1 MTAAALQDR
10 SQDLLSTLAVSLLS
24 SFSPYEVVSAS
35 AQDVCSKA
43 LLVLST
49 LSGEGFI
56 EGSRSLSQSI
66 ASVISSYTVTA
77 PATSRS
83 LNTSSSLYPVSS
95 AVSINYLSYQINFAY
110 HNNDMSV
117 RRISFANTT
126 ILFLRN
132 FDELLEPISASSSFS
147 IILKIQICYNSNNLM
162 KITGERTDFWHRNGH
177 GGR

>member
-83 LNTSSSLYPVSS
+83 SNTSSSLYPVSS
-95 AVSINYLSYQINFAY
+95 AVSNNYLPYYTNIAY
-110 HNNDMSV
+110 HNNIMSV
-117 RRISFANTT
+117 RGISSADTST
-126 ILFLRN
+126 LFLRS
-132 FDELLEPISASSSFS
+132 FDYSLYLTTIITASSSTD
-147 IILKIQICYNSNNLM
+147 KIRLFTYQIM
-162 KITGERTDFWHRNGH
+162 
-177 GGR
+177 

>member
-10 SQDLLSTLAVSLLS
+10 SQELLSTLAVSLLS

-56 EGSRSLSQSI
+56 QGSRSLSQSI

-83 LNTSSSLYPVSS
+83 SNTSSSLYPVSS
-95 AVSINYLSYQINFAY
+95 AVSNNYLTFDTNIAFQ
-110 HNNDMSV
+110 NNDESTN
-117 RRISFANTT
+117 RILSANTST
-126 ILFLRN
+126 LFLRC
-132 FDELLEPISASSSFS
+132 FDYSLFLTTIITASSSTDKENLIFS
-147 IILKIQICYNSNNLM
+147 T
-162 KITGERTDFWHRNGH
+162 ITFLSDLSLNQPI
-177 GGR
+177 

>member
-1 MTAAALQDR
+1 MTAAALQD
-10 SQDLLSTLAVSLLS
+10 SSYSLLSTLSASLLS

-56 EGSRSLSQSI
+56 QGSRSLSQSI

-83 LNTSSSLYPVSS
+83 SNASSSLYPVSS
-95 AVSINYLSYQINFAY
+95 AVSNNYLTFDTNIAYQ
-110 HNNDMSV
+110 NNDESTN
-117 RRISFANTT
+117 RILSANTST
-126 ILFLRN
+126 LFLRC
-132 FDELLEPISASSSFS
+132 FDYSLFLTTIITASSSTDKENLIFS
-147 IILKIQICYNSNNLM
+147 T
-162 KITGERTDFWHRNGH
+162 ITFLSDLSLNQPI
-177 GGR
+177 